1 MCARVLVCVFNLLRI
16 DDLEPLLHLAALV
29 PPALLISDQR
39 DVRMVNTVIT
49 VTAVH
54 TLTVL
59 IVTKII
65 ITEPHTT
72 QHLIDLATEQQHSM
86 GYLILVNLTS
96 TDQVKMTHESS
107 V

>member
-1 MCARVLVCVFNLLRI
+1 MGVFNLLRI

-29 PPALLISDQR
+29 PPALLIGDQR
-39 DVRMVNTVIT
+39 DVRMLDTVIT

-65 ITEPHTT
+65 ITEPNTT
-72 QHLIDLATEQQHSM
+72 TSFCHENRAE
-86 GYLILVNLTS
+86 YLILVNL
-96 TDQVKMTHESS
+96 SS
-107 V
+107 IKWSNIFFSW

>member
-1 MCARVLVCVFNLLRI
+1 MVFNLLRI

-39 DVRMVNTVIT
+39 DVRMLNTFIT

-54 TLTVL
+54 TLSVL
-59 IVTKII
+59 IITKII

-72 QHLIDLATEQQHSM
+72 QRLIALATEQQHSVE
-86 GYLILVNLTS
+86 YLILVNLTS
-96 TDQVKMTHESS
+96 ADQVKMSHDSS